1 MRVPHHLVFTGRMPF
16 LPPNQQHQSTE
27 SKIFD
32 KYFIANLMLSSLWK
46 NFKNWSTY
54 GKVMGKTVDCLIAL
68 CAQALSCWKMKLV
81 GDLTYGNRRYVPT
94 SVFRSLASAFVLNQ
108 LDCCN
113 SLLVDLPA
121 NLLQHLQSV
130 QNSAVRLIYRLRR
143 SEHITDALLSL
154 HWLRVR

>member
-1 MRVPHHLVFTGRMPF
+1 V
-16 LPPNQQHQSTE
+16 
-27 SKIFD
+27 
-32 KYFIANLMLSSLWK
+32 
-46 NFKNWSTY
+46 
-54 GKVMGKTVDCLIAL
+54 
-68 CAQALSCWKMKLV
+68 
-81 GDLTYGNRRYVPT
+81 NR
-94 SVFRSLASAFVLNQ
+94 
-108 LDCCN
+108 LDYCN